1 MMDIHNNDTKR
12 KLIGICSTVFIHG
25 LAVILLLV
33 LGLRYPDPPP
43 AEVGVEM
50 DADMLSDIGTDID
63 NAAEGGEEAFAKNVS
78 PSDENSAVT
87 QDTEDTKVVS
97 SKNKKRR
104 DNKKKPTTKDIKED
118 TKPNIDPN
126 ALFKG
131 GKVNKGSGSDAGMGE
146 GSGKGSGGDGGGSGT
161 SFFLG
166 DRGAKSLGKP
176 NSSTPETG
184 NVVVEIKVDQEG
196 NVISAKGGAR
206 GTTLWDNNL
215 WRRCEQAA
223 RKSKFAAD
231 PNAPDVQ
238 KGTITYKFR

>member
-1 MMDIHNNDTKR
+1 MDFHNNDTKR
-12 KLIGICSTVFIHG
+12 KLIGIGSTVFIHG

-43 AEVGVEM
+43 AEIGVEM
-50 DADMLSDIGTDID
+50 DTDMLSDIGTDTD
-63 NAAEGGEEAFAKNVS
+63 NAAEGGEESFSRNNIS
-78 PSDENSAVT
+78 PDENSAVT
-87 QDTEDTKVVS
+87 QDTEETKVVS

-104 DNKKKPTTKDIKED
+104 DNKKKPTTKDIKDD

-131 GKVNKGSGSDAGMGE
+131 GKVNKGSGGDAGMGE
-146 GSGKGSGGDGGGSGT
+146 GSGKGSGGEGGGSGI
-161 SFFLG
+161 SPILG

-184 NVVVEIKVDQEG
+184 SVVVEIKVDQEG

-206 GTTLWDNNL
+206 GTTLWDSNL

-231 PNAPDVQ
+231 PDAPEVQ

>member
-1 MMDIHNNDTKR
+1 MDFHNNDTKR
-12 KLIGICSTVFIHG
+12 KLIGIGSTVFIHG
-25 LAVILLLV
+25 LAVVLLLV

-43 AEVGVEM
+43 AEIGVEM
-50 DADMLSDIGTDID
+50 DTDMLSDIGTDTD
-63 NAAEGGEEAFAKNVS
+63 NAAEGGEEAFSKNNS
-78 PSDENSAVT
+78 SSDENSAVT
-87 QDTEDTKVVS
+87 QDTEETKVVS
-97 SKNKKRR
+97 RNSKNRK

-131 GKVNKGSGSDAGMGE
+131 GKVNKGTGGNSGEGN
-146 GSGKGSGGDGGGSGT
+146 GSGKGIGGEGKGSGT
-161 SFFLG
+161 SFSLG

-206 GTTLWDNNL
+206 GTTLWDSNL

-231 PNAPDVQ
+231 PDAPDVQ